1 MEQVASLPKILNL
14 QRFGNFK
21 RSLRTYT
28 MVFALL
34 AIWMIFEVHTGGA
47 FLQAR
52 NLSNLLR
59 QMSVTSI
66 LSIGM
71 VLIIVAGHIDLSVG
85 SVVCFLGAIMAVAN
99 TTLGYSPTASVAI
112 AMGAGALIGLIH
124 GYLLSYQRIP
134 SFIVTLGGMMAFRGA
149 SMMVT
154 KNETIPLD
162 GNWIQTMGTGYL
174 SAHSGW
180 ILCSIALVVTGVAMI
195 QSYVSQKRAGLE
207 TTPLS
212 KLVIQMA
219 ILTAIV
225 LGSMKV
231 LASYE
236 GIPLPVL
243 IMVGLMVLV
252 YLAAT
257 RTRWGRHIYAIGG
270 NSDAAFLSGI
280 NIKFTTLSIYILMGL
295 LSAMGGIILTARVGS
310 ASPDAGQLLELDA
323 IASCVIGGTS
333 LMGGKGSVLGA
344 ILGALVMESLNNGMS
359 LANIE
364 PFWQYIVKGLVL
376 VVAVWADMLSQDTKA

>member
-1 MEQVASLPKILNL
+1 M
-14 QRFGNFK
+14 NFK
-21 RSLRTYT
+21 KSLRTYT
-28 MVFALL
+28 MVFALF
-34 AIWMIFEVHTGGA
+34 AIWAIFEVQTDGA

-85 SVVCFLGAIMAVAN
+85 SVVCFLGAILTVAN
-99 TTLGYSPTASVAI
+99 TKMGYSPSVSVAI
-112 AMGAGALIGLIH
+112 ALSAGALIGLMN

-149 SMMVT
+149 AMMVT
-154 KNETIPLD
+154 KNETIPLEA
-162 GNWIQTMGTGYL
+162 GWIQTMGTGYVN
-174 SAHSGW
+174 AKAGW
-180 ILCSIALVVTGVAMI
+180 IICIFSLMVTCLALIWGR
-195 QSYVSQKRAGLE
+195 QSEIKSGLE
-207 TTPLS
+207 STPLS
-212 KLVIQMA
+212 KF
-219 ILTAIV
+219 ILKLLGLAFIV
-225 LGSMKV
+225 LSSMAV

-236 GIPLPVL
+236 GIPIPVL
-243 IMVGLMVLV
+243 IMIGLMIIV

-257 RTRWGRHIYAIGG
+257 RTTWGRHIYAIGG

-280 NIKFTTLSIYILMGL
+280 NIKFRTLSIYVLMGL
-295 LSAMGGIILTARVGS
+295 LSAIGGIILTARVGS
-310 ASPDAGQLLELDA
+310 ASPDSGQLLELDA

-359 LANIE
+359 LASIE
-364 PFWQYIVKGLVL
+364 PFWQYIVKGVVL
-376 VVAVWADMLSQDTKA
+376 VAAVWADMLSQDVKG